1 MIEINL
7 LPGKKKAA
15 KGGGG
20 GSRFKLPDF
29 KGLLAT
35 IKDPWLIGA
44 VVSAALVIGGAGALF
59 VWDGQRLRS
68 AESRLEE
75 VRAEKRRF
83 DVVIAQKRNYENM
96 RDSLVAQ
103 INVIRRIDS
112 DRYIWP
118 HILDQVT
125 KSLPPYTWL
134 VSLQASNAS
143 SATPNASGGPQAST
157 ATPIDSTGAPAVLFT
172 IEGRTVDIEAF
183 TTFLRQLAAS
193 PWLTDV
199 QAARSQTVVESDR
212 PVTLFVVNARYK
224 LADSAFIR
232 TVPMVQSVR

>member
-20 GSRFKLPDF
+20 GGFKLPDF

-68 AESRLEE
+68 AESHLAD
-75 VRAEKRRF
+75 VKAEKARF
-83 DVVIAQKRNYENM
+83 DVVINQKHQFEKV

-125 KSLPPYTWL
+125 KSLPPYTWI
-134 VSLQASNAS
+134 VSMQATNAQS
-143 SATPNASGGPQAST
+143 TPNASGGPQAG
-157 ATPIDSTGAPAVLFT
+157 AAAPVDSTGAPAVLFS
-172 IEGRTVDIEAF
+172 IDGRTVDIEAF
-183 TTFLRQLAAS
+183 TTFMRQLAAS

-199 QAARSQTVVESDR
+199 QAAKSQTVVEADR
-212 PVTLFVVNARYK
+212 PVTAFTITAKYRV
-224 LADSAFIR
+224 ADSAFIR
-232 TVPMVQSVR
+232 TVPLVQSVR

>member
-20 GSRFKLPDF
+20 GGFKLPDF

-44 VVSAALVIGGAGALF
+44 VVSAAVVIGGGGALF
-59 VWDGQRLRS
+59 VWNAQRLRS
-68 AESRLEE
+68 VEVRLED

-83 DVVIAQKRNYENM
+83 DVVIAQKRNFEKV

-112 DRYIWP
+112 DRYTWP

-125 KSLPPYTWL
+125 KSLPPYTWI
-134 VSLQASNAS
+134 VNLQASNAS
-143 SATPNASGGPQAST
+143 SGTPNASGGPQAAASV
-157 ATPIDSTGAPAVLFT
+157 PVDSTGAPAVMLA

-199 QAARSQTVVESDR
+199 QAAQSKTVVEADR
-212 PVTLFVVNARYK
+212 PVTAFSITARYRI
-224 LADSAFIR
+224 ADSAFIR
-232 TVPMVQSVR
+232 TVPLVQSVR

>member
-1 MIEINL
+1 MIEISL

-20 GSRFKLPDF
+20 GARFKLPDF

-44 VVSAALVIGGAGALF
+44 VVTAAVVIGGAGALF
-59 VWDGQRLRS
+59 VWDGQRLHS
-68 AESRLEE
+68 VESRLED

-83 DVVIAQKRNYENM
+83 DVVIAQKRNFEKV

-103 INVIRRIDS
+103 IDVIRKIDA

-125 KSLPPYTWL
+125 KSLPPYTWITN
-134 VSLQASNAS
+134 LQVSNAQS
-143 SATPNASGGPQAST
+143 TPNASGGPQAGT
-157 ATPIDSTGAPAVLFT
+157 AAPVDSTGAPAVLFT
-172 IEGRTVDIEAF
+172 IDGRTVDIEAF

-199 QAARSQTVVESDR
+199 QAAKSQTVVDMDR
-212 PVTLFVVNARYK
+212 PVTAFTITARFK
-224 LADSAFIR
+224 VADSAFIR

>member
-7 LPGKKKAA
+7 LPGRKKAA

-20 GSRFKLPDF
+20 AGFKLPDF
-29 KGLLAT
+29 KGLIST

-44 VVSAALVIGGAGALF
+44 VVTAAVVIGGAGALF

-68 AESRLEE
+68 ANSRLDE
-75 VRAEKRRF
+75 VRDEKRRF
-83 DVVIAQKRNYENM
+83 DVVIAQKHNFEKV

-103 INVIRRIDS
+103 INVIRRIDA

-125 KSLPPYTWL
+125 KSLPPYTWI
-134 VSLQASNAS
+134 VNLQASNAS
-143 SATPNASGGPQAST
+143 STPNASGGPQAG
-157 ATPIDSTGAPAVLFT
+157 AGQQPVDSTGVPAVLFT
-172 IEGRTVDIEAF
+172 IDGRTVDIEAF

-193 PWLTDV
+193 PWFTDV
-199 QAARSQTVVESDR
+199 QAAKSQTVVEADR
-212 PVTLFVVNARYK
+212 PVTAFTITARYRV
-224 LADSAFIR
+224 ADSAFIR
-232 TVPMVQSVR
+232 TVPLVQSVR

>member
-20 GSRFKLPDF
+20 GGFKLPDF

-44 VVSAALVIGGAGALF
+44 VVTAAVVIGGAGAMF
-59 VWDGQRLRS
+59 VWNGQRLRS
-68 AESRLEE
+68 VESRLED

-83 DVVIAQKRNYENM
+83 DVVIAQKRNFEKV

-103 INVIRRIDS
+103 IDVIRRIDA

-125 KSLPPYTWL
+125 KSLPPYTWI
-134 VSLQASNAS
+134 VNLQASNAS
-143 SATPNASGGPQAST
+143 SGTPNASGGPQAS
-157 ATPIDSTGAPAVLFT
+157 ASAPVDSTGAPAVMFS
-172 IEGRTVDIEAF
+172 IDGRTVDIEAF

-199 QAARSQTVVESDR
+199 QAAKSQTVVEADR
-212 PVTLFVVNARYK
+212 PVTAFSITARFRV
-224 LADSAFIR
+224 ADSAFIR
-232 TVPMVQSVR
+232 TVPLVQSVR

>member
-7 LPGKKKAA
+7 LPGKKKSA

-20 GSRFKLPDF
+20 GGFKLPDF

-44 VVSAALVIGGAGALF
+44 VVSAAVVIGGAGALF
-59 VWDGQRLRS
+59 IWDGQRLHS
-68 AESRLEE
+68 VEARLED

-83 DVVIAQKRNYENM
+83 DVVIAQKRNYEKM

-125 KSLPPYTWL
+125 KSLPPYTWV
-134 VSLQASNAS
+134 VSLQATNAS
-143 SATPNASGGPQAST
+143 SGTPNVSGGPQAS
-157 ATPIDSTGAPAVLFT
+157 AAAPVDSTGAPAVLFA

-199 QAARSQTVVESDR
+199 QAAQSKTVVEADR
-212 PVTLFVVNARYK
+212 PVTAFSITARYK

-232 TVPMVQSVR
+232 TVPLVQSVR

>member
-7 LPGKKKAA
+7 LPGGKKKSA

-20 GSRFKLPDF
+20 GGFKLPDF

-44 VVSAALVIGGAGALF
+44 VVSAAVVIGGGGALF
-59 VWDGQRLRS
+59 VWNGQRLHS
-68 AESRLEE
+68 VEARLED

-83 DVVIAQKRNYENM
+83 DVVIAQKRNFEKV

-125 KSLPPYTWL
+125 KSLPPYTWI
-134 VSLQASNAS
+134 VSLQASNAT

-157 ATPIDSTGAPAVLFT
+157 SVPVDSTGVPAVMLA
-172 IEGRTVDIEAF
+172 IDGRTVDIEAF

-199 QAARSQTVVESDR
+199 QAAQSKTVVEADR
-212 PVTLFVVNARYK
+212 PVTAFSITARYK

-232 TVPMVQSVR
+232 TVPLVQSVR

>member
-7 LPGKKKAA
+7 LPGGKKKSA

-20 GSRFKLPDF
+20 GGFKLPDF

-44 VVSAALVIGGAGALF
+44 VVSAAVVIGGGGALF
-59 VWDGQRLRS
+59 VWNGQRLHS
-68 AESRLEE
+68 VEARLED

-83 DVVIAQKRNYENM
+83 DVVIAQKRNFEKV

-103 INVIRRIDS
+103 INVIRRTDS

-125 KSLPPYTWL
+125 KSLPPYTWI
-134 VSLQASNAS
+134 VSLQASNAT

-157 ATPIDSTGAPAVLFT
+157 SVPVDSTGVPAVMLA
-172 IEGRTVDIEAF
+172 IDGRTVDIEAF

-199 QAARSQTVVESDR
+199 QAAQSKTVVEADR
-212 PVTLFVVNARYK
+212 PVTAFSITARYK

-232 TVPMVQSVR
+232 TVPLVQSVR

>member
-15 KGGGG
+15 KAGGAG
-20 GSRFKLPDF
+20 FKLPDF

-35 IKDPWLIGA
+35 VKDPWLIGA
-44 VVSAALVIGGAGALF
+44 VVTAAVVIGGAGALF
-59 VWDGQRLRS
+59 VWDGQRLHS
-68 AESRLEE
+68 VEGRLEE
-75 VRAEKRRF
+75 VQAEKRRF
-83 DVVIAQKRNYENM
+83 DVVIQKKRNFEKV

-103 INVIRRIDS
+103 IDVIRKIDA

-134 VSLQASNAS
+134 MTMQATT
-143 SATPNASGGPQAST
+143 ATAGPANSSGGPQAS
-157 ATPIDSTGAPAVLFT
+157 AVAAVDSSGAPIVAFT
-172 IEGRTVDIEAF
+172 INGETVDIEAF

-199 QAARSQTVVESDR
+199 QAANSQTVVENDR
-212 PVTLFVVNARYK
+212 PVTAFTITAKYK
-224 LADSAFIR
+224 VADSAFIR
-232 TVPMVQSVR
+232 TVPLVQSVR

>member
-7 LPGKKKAA
+7 LPGRRKAA
-15 KGGGG
+15 KGGGAG
-20 GSRFKLPDF
+20 FKLPDF

-44 VVSAALVIGGAGALF
+44 VVTAAVVIGGAGALF

-68 AESRLEE
+68 ANGRLEE
-75 VRAEKRRF
+75 VRDEKRRF
-83 DVVIAQKRNYENM
+83 DVVIAQKHNFEKV

-103 INVIRRIDS
+103 IDVIRRIDG

-125 KSLPPYTWL
+125 KSLPPYTWI
-134 VSLQASNAS
+134 VNLQASNAT
-143 SATPNASGGPQAST
+143 SAPNASGGPQAGTSV
-157 ATPIDSTGAPAVLFT
+157 PVDSTGAPAVLFT
-172 IEGRTVDIEAF
+172 IDGRTVDIEAF

-199 QAARSQTVVESDR
+199 QAAKSQTVVEADR
-212 PVTLFVVNARYK
+212 PVTAFTITARYRV
-224 LADSAFIR
+224 ADSAFIR
-232 TVPMVQSVR
+232 TVPLVQSVR

>member
-7 LPGKKKAA
+7 LPGGKKKSA

-20 GSRFKLPDF
+20 GGFKLPDF

-44 VVSAALVIGGAGALF
+44 VVSAAVVIGGGGALF
-59 VWDGQRLRS
+59 VWNGQRLRS
-68 AESRLEE
+68 AEARLED

-83 DVVIAQKRNYENM
+83 DVVIAQKRNFEKV

-125 KSLPPYTWL
+125 KSLPPYTWI
-134 VSLQASNAS
+134 VNLQASNVS
-143 SATPNASGGPQAST
+143 SAIPNASGGPQA
-157 ATPIDSTGAPAVLFT
+157 ATSVPVDSTGAPAVMLA
-172 IEGRTVDIEAF
+172 IDGRTVDIEAF

-199 QAARSQTVVESDR
+199 QAAQSKTVVEADR
-212 PVTLFVVNARYK
+212 PVTAFSITARYRI
-224 LADSAFIR
+224 ADSAFIR
-232 TVPMVQSVR
+232 TVPLVQSVR

>member
-20 GSRFKLPDF
+20 AGFKLPDF

-44 VVSAALVIGGAGALF
+44 VVTAAVVIGGAGAMF
-59 VWDGQRLRS
+59 VWNGQRLHS
-68 AESRLEE
+68 IESRLED

-83 DVVIAQKRNYENM
+83 DVVIAQKRNFEKV

-103 INVIRRIDS
+103 IDVIRRIDA

-125 KSLPPYTWL
+125 KSLPPYTWI
-134 VSLQASNAS
+134 VNLQASNAQS
-143 SATPNASGGPQAST
+143 TPNVSGGPQANAST
-157 ATPIDSTGAPAVLFT
+157 PVDSTGQPAVMFS
-172 IEGRTVDIEAF
+172 IDGRTVDIEAF

-199 QAARSQTVVESDR
+199 QAAKSQTVVEADR
-212 PVTLFVVNARYK
+212 PVTAFSITARFRV
-224 LADSAFIR
+224 ADSAFIR
-232 TVPMVQSVR
+232 TVPLVQSVR

>member
-7 LPGKKKAA
+7 LPGRKKTA
-15 KGGGG
+15 KGGGAG
-20 GSRFKLPDF
+20 FKLPDF

-44 VVSAALVIGGAGALF
+44 VVTAAVVIGGAGALF

-68 AESRLEE
+68 ANSRLEE
-75 VRAEKRRF
+75 VRDEKRRF
-83 DVVIAQKRNYENM
+83 DVVIAQKHNFEKV

-103 INVIRRIDS
+103 IDVIRRIDA

-125 KSLPPYTWL
+125 KSLPPYTWI
-134 VSLQASNAS
+134 VNLQASNAS
-143 SATPNASGGPQAST
+143 SVTPNASGGPQAG
-157 ATPIDSTGAPAVLFT
+157 AGQPVDSAGAPAVLFT

-199 QAARSQTVVESDR
+199 QAAKSQTVVEADR
-212 PVTLFVVNARYK
+212 PVTAFTITARYK
-224 LADSAFIR
+224 VADSAFIR

>member
-7 LPGKKKAA
+7 LPGGKKKSA

-20 GSRFKLPDF
+20 GGFKLPDF

-44 VVSAALVIGGAGALF
+44 VVSAAVVIGGGGALF
-59 VWDGQRLRS
+59 VWNGQRLRS
-68 AESRLEE
+68 AEARLED

-83 DVVIAQKRNYENM
+83 DVVIAQKRNFEKV

-125 KSLPPYTWL
+125 KSLPPYTWI
-134 VSLQASNAS
+134 VNLQASNPS
-143 SATPNASGGPQAST
+143 SAIPNASGGPQA
-157 ATPIDSTGAPAVLFT
+157 ATSVPVDSTGAPAVMLA
-172 IEGRTVDIEAF
+172 IDGRTVDIEAF

-199 QAARSQTVVESDR
+199 QAAQSKTVVEADR
-212 PVTLFVVNARYK
+212 PVTAFSITARYRI
-224 LADSAFIR
+224 ADSAFIR
-232 TVPMVQSVR
+232 TVPLVQSVR

>member
-7 LPGKKKAA
+7 LPGGKKKSA

-20 GSRFKLPDF
+20 GGFKLPDF

-44 VVSAALVIGGAGALF
+44 VVSAAVVIGGGGALF
-59 VWDGQRLRS
+59 VWNGQRLRS
-68 AESRLEE
+68 AEAGLED

-83 DVVIAQKRNYENM
+83 DVVIAQKRNFEKV

-125 KSLPPYTWL
+125 KSLPPYTWI
-134 VSLQASNAS
+134 VNLQASNVS
-143 SATPNASGGPQAST
+143 SAIPNASGGPQA
-157 ATPIDSTGAPAVLFT
+157 ATSVPVDSTGAPAVMLA
-172 IEGRTVDIEAF
+172 IDGRTVDIEAF

-199 QAARSQTVVESDR
+199 QAAQSKTVVEADR
-212 PVTLFVVNARYK
+212 PVTAFSITARYRI
-224 LADSAFIR
+224 ADSAFIR
-232 TVPMVQSVR
+232 TVPLVQSVR